1 MKRRELL
8 SLAALPL
15 AASATTVAEIQQRLQ
30 AAALVR
36 GRFEQDKQLA
46 GFAKPLKSHGDYL
59 LVRGKGVLW
68 RTAAPFASQLAVT
81 KDAIRTDSFQLDAN
95 KEPGVRVV
103 TGLLLA
109 LLDGNLAA
117 LDAQF
122 QIVASLNGDKA
133 WRASLTPK
141 APALAK
147 LFSRIE
153 LEGDRQVRRIQ
164 MLESQGDSTTIRFDE
179 QQRDPAPATPD
190 ELKRL
195 G

>member
-1 MKRRELL
+1 MKRRLVL
-8 SLAALPL
+8 GLAALPWL
-15 AASATTVAEIQQRLQ
+15 ARATTVAEIQQRLQ
-30 AAALVR
+30 AGAVVR
-36 GRFEQDKQLA
+36 GRFDQDKQLA
-46 GFAKPLKSHGDYL
+46 GFAKPLKSNGDYL
-59 LVRGKGVLW
+59 LLRGKGVLW
-68 RTAAPFASQLAVT
+68 RTLAPFASQLAVT
-81 KDAIRTDSFQLDAN
+81 RDAIRADSFQLDAA

-103 TGLLLA
+103 TSLLLG

-117 LDAQF
+117 LEAQF
-122 QIVASLNGDKA
+122 QIQASLQGDKL

-141 APALAK
+141 AAALAK

-164 MLESQGDSTTIRFDE
+164 LFEAQGDSTLIRFDE
-179 QQRDPAPATPD
+179 QLRDPAPATPE